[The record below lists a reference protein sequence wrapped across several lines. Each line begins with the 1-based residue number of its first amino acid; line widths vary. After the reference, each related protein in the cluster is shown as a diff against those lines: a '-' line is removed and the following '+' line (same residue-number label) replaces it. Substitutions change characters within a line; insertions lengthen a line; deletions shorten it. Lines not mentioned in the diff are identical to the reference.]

1 MAQTISVVDPWS
13 GMYKGVETLRQA
25 ASAADERKLNELKMA
40 QAKLQLDEAQRA
52 AQDKQAQRE
61 LARRLATERK
71 DVTTPGYNSLAD
83 VQAYNDAVRQSNVGL
98 PVVWQ
103 DQATAPVPAGGQG
116 INLPSLNPPMPQGP
130 ATGLGSLNAPAT
142 APGGPYGVF
151 DRNMAEKQAEQDR
164 LDALNEKAIAAQQA
178 SGLKTANAQ
187 TTQVPLSTLEKAQR
201 MADLQMQQGDLAG
214 GLATMKAGID
224 ITTQIPAATQKITSD
239 IMRQGYN
246 LIAAGK
252 SADEAKAAMVDYAK
266 RTYPPDLIPGIEN
279 IQFTPGGVGIIKA
292 PGGVITTEYDTAT
305 GGTKFSYHKVDD
317 HTMTG
322 GLDVLAAKNR
332 AAALMKANP
341 NLTQNEAMAQAADEI
356 RKENNQA
363 KQSNIM
369 LRINAGAGQ
378 KSATGETG
386 LRKEFNALQE
396 VKNYKTFSG
405 QYATM
410 AATMGKIKDFKSLN
424 PADQVLIMD
433 FNKALDPSSVVRE
446 SEYARTPANMS
457 VLNRAYAA
465 TSRLMQGGVLNQT
478 ERQALMQAATVMK
491 QSYKSQYDAARAQYQ
506 RIAEENGY
514 RARNVVPTLEQT
526 GDAPT
531 GGKTVTRTGTTKDG
545 RKVIEYSDGTRVI
558 Q

>member
-1 MAQTISVVDPWS
+1 MAQTISVVDPWT

-61 LARRLATERK
+61 LARRLAAERK

-83 VQAYNDAVRQSNVGL
+83 VQAYNDAVRKSNAGL
-98 PVVWQ
+98 PVMWQ

-116 INLPSLNPPMPQGP
+116 ITIPSLNPPSQGP
-130 ATGLGSLNAPAT
+130 AAGLGSVNTPAT
-142 APGGPYGVF
+142 APGGAYGVF

-214 GLATMKAGID
+214 SLATMKAGID
-224 ITTQIPAATQKITSD
+224 VTTQVPAATQKITSD

-252 SADEAKAAMVDYAK
+252 SAEEAKAAMVDYAK

-279 IQFTPGGVGIIKA
+279 IQFTPGGVGVIQA
-292 PGGVITTEYDTAT
+292 PGGIITTEYDTAT

-317 HTMTG
+317 HMLSG

-332 AAALMKANP
+332 AAALMKADP
-341 NLTQNEAMAQAADEI
+341 TLTQNAAMARAADEI

-363 KQSNIM
+363 KQSNIQ

-378 KSATGETG
+378 KSVAGETG

-446 SEYARTPANMS
+446 SEYARTPENMS
-457 VLNRAYAA
+457 ILNRASAA

-478 ERQALMQAATVMK
+478 ERQALMQAAKVMK
-491 QSYKSQYDAARAQYQ
+491 QSYKAQYDAARAQYQ

-514 RARNVVPTLEQT
+514 SPRNVVPTLEQT

-531 GGKTVTRTGTTKDG
+531 GGRTVTRTGRTSDG

>member
-83 VQAYNDAVRQSNVGL
+83 VQAYNDAVRKSNVGL
-98 PVVWQ
+98 PVMWQ

-116 INLPSLNPPMPQGP
+116 INIPSLNPPTQGP
-130 ATGLGSLNAPAT
+130 VTGLGSVNAPAT
-142 APGGPYGVF
+142 APGGAYGVF

-178 SGLKTANAQ
+178 SGLKTANTQ
-187 TTQVPLSTLEKAQR
+187 TKQVPLSTLEKAQR

-224 ITTQIPAATQKITSD
+224 VTTQIPAATQKITSD

-252 SADEAKAAMVDYAK
+252 SAEEAKAAMVDYAK

-279 IQFTPGGVGIIKA
+279 IQFTPGGVGIIQA
-292 PGGVITTEYDTAT
+292 PGGVITTEYDAAT
-305 GGTKFSYHKVDD
+305 GSTKFSYHKVDD
-317 HTMTG
+317 HMLTG

-332 AAALMKANP
+332 AAALMKADP
-341 NLTQNEAMAQAADEI
+341 TLTQNAAMARAADEI

-378 KSATGETG
+378 KSEKGETG

-410 AATMGKIKDFKSLN
+410 AATMGKLKDFKSLN

-446 SEYARTPANMS
+446 SEYARTPENMS
-457 VLNRAYAA
+457 ILNRASAA

-478 ERQALMQAATVMK
+478 ERQALMQAAKVMK

-514 RARNVVPTLEQT
+514 SPRNVVPTLEQT

-531 GGKTVTRTGTTKDG
+531 GGKTVTRTGRTRDG

>member
-83 VQAYNDAVRQSNVGL
+83 VQAYNDAVRKSNAGL
-98 PVVWQ
+98 PVMWQ

-142 APGGPYGVF
+142 APGGAYGVF

-178 SGLKTANAQ
+178 SGFKTANAQ
-187 TTQVPLSTLEKAQR
+187 TTQVPPSTLEKAQR

-224 ITTQIPAATQKITSD
+224 VTTQIPAATQKITSD